1 LERLLVDTCVWL
13 DIAGDAR
20 LAPLLDVLDRLCL
33 RGTLQLVVPD
43 VVIGELDRNFDGVQ
57 QKTKRVYEA
66 LVRDVLDMGQ
76 VLTTDADRE
85 ELRRSL
91 GKVANALPTFQGA
104 LNSRLRRVKAML
116 THAGVFAQ
124 TSTESMMLNAFRR
137 GLAKKAPFTRGK
149 NSCGDSLILE
159 HFDTC
164 ARTLSTDDRYALV
177 TSNKQDFSSPDDHR
191 LPHPD
196 IAELFDGAQRIFSI
210 NLAEYIKGIDNTGA
224 VSPAVVEAAR
234 EAAER
239 SSLAC
244 PAGGEHDF
252 DPNRGANLRSRHGG
266 LTWHLFC
273 RKCGT
278 KFDTGD
284 SSD

>member
-1 LERLLVDTCVWL
+1 LDRLLIDTCVWI
-13 DIAGDAR
+13 DIAVDVR

-33 RGTLQLVVPD
+33 HGAIQLVAPD
-43 VVIGELDRNFDGVQ
+43 VVIEELDRNAEGVQ
-57 QKTKRVYEA
+57 QKTRKSYEA
-66 LVRDVLDMGQ
+66 LVRDALNIGHVLA
-76 VLTTDADRE
+76 TENDRE
-85 ELRRSL
+85 DLRRSL
-91 GKVANALPTFQGA
+91 GKISNALPTFQGA
-104 LNSRLRRVKAML
+104 LNSRLRRVRAML
-116 THAGVFAQ
+116 TRVGVLAP
-124 TSTESMMLNAFRR
+124 TSTDNMMLSAFRR
-137 GLAKKAPFTRGK
+137 GLAKKAPFTRGR

-159 HFDTC
+159 HFDSC
-164 ARTLSTDDRYALV
+164 ARALGGGERCVLV

-196 IAELFDGAQRIFSI
+196 IADLFDGAQRIFSI
-210 NLAEYIKGIDNTGA
+210 NLAEHISGIDTA
-224 VSPAVVEAAR
+224 AISPALVEAAR

-239 SSLAC
+239 SSLSC

-252 DPNRGANLRSRHGG
+252 DPTRGANLRSRHGG
-266 LTWHLFC
+266 LSWHLFC

>member
-1 LERLLVDTCVWL
+1 MEHLLVDTCVWL
-13 DIAGDAR
+13 DITVDAR

-33 RGTLQLVVPD
+33 RGAIQLVAPD
-43 VVIGELDRNFDGVQ
+43 VVIEELDRNADGVQ
-57 QKTKRVYEA
+57 QKTKKFYEA
-66 LVRDVLDMGQ
+66 LVRDALDMGH
-76 VLTTDADRE
+76 VLVADVDRE
-85 ELRRSL
+85 DLRRSL

-104 LNSRLRRVKAML
+104 LNFRLRRVRTML
-116 THAGVFAQ
+116 TRAGVFAQ
-124 TSTESMMLNAFRR
+124 TSTDSMMLKAFRR

-159 HFDTC
+159 HFDSC
-164 ARTLSTDDRYALV
+164 ARTLNAGDRCVLV

-196 IAELFDGAQRIFSI
+196 IAELFDGVQRIFSI
-210 NLAEYIKGIDNTGA
+210 NLAEYLKGIDTTA
-224 VSPAVVEAAR
+224 VSPALVEAAR

-252 DPNRGANLRSRHGG
+252 DPSLGANLRSRYGG